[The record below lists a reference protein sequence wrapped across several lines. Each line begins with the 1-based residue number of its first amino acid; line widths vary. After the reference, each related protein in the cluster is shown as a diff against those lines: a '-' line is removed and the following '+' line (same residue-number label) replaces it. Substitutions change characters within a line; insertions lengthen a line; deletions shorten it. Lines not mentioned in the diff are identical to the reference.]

1 MRKLRYSV
9 LLAACASISC
19 GTEIDADRG
28 AVEMAAALSLD
39 PIRAQTD
46 TLPDPESVALPLETR
61 PSRASTPHI
70 GFDAPD
76 EAPAAGLMTTLYSEH
91 DVEVGARTAGAIQLV
106 HAELGDAVEAG
117 AVLAVLEDAV
127 ELAAV
132 AAAEAQL
139 ELMRADHARV
149 SALAAQDVMTAAEL
163 EQAVFRLRAAQAAHD
178 DARARLE
185 RTRVRAPFAGLVSR
199 RFVRLGESVEEGD
212 PLFRVTAM
220 RPLRAQIR
228 VPELAAPHI
237 ARGDRVT
244 LHALD
249 GREVSGRVSRV
260 APTID
265 PASGTVEVLVDVPD
279 PRGLRPGATVSARF
293 PGD

>member
-1 MRKLRYSV
+1 MG
-9 LLAACASISC
+9 ACALTAC

-28 AVEMAAALSLD
+28 AVEMAAAMS
-39 PIRAQTD
+39 
-46 TLPDPESVALPLETR
+46 
-61 PSRASTPHI
+61 I
-70 GFDAPD
+70 GAADAAPD
-76 EAPAAGLMTTLYSEH
+76 SMAFLTSIEGRRTPTGGLAGSGATSEIPPNAGLMAALYSDH
-91 DVEVGARTAGAIQLV
+91 DVAVGARTDAAVRLL
-106 HAELGDAVEAG
+106 HAELGDPVEAG
-117 AVLAVLEDAV
+117 AVLAVLDDAV

-132 AAAEAQL
+132 AAAEARL
-139 ELMRADHARV
+139 EMVQAEHARAA
-149 SALAAQDVMTAAEL
+149 ALAAQDITTPAEL
-163 EQAVFRLRAAQAAHD
+163 EQAVFRLRAAQASLD

-199 RFVRLGESVEEGD
+199 RFVRLGESVEEGQ

-228 VPELAAPHI
+228 VPELAARHI
-237 ARGDRVT
+237 ARGDPVALR
-244 LHALD
+244 ALD
-249 GREVSGRVSRV
+249 GREVDGRVARI

-279 PRGLRPGATVSARF
+279 PRGLQPGATVSARF